1 MAKNVNSSS
10 IVNESDEISVG
21 KTITLKTGP
30 FKGYQ
35 GIVKSV
41 NKDKI
46 EVRVPSKSVTEW
58 VPRENIS
65 SKQSNIEIGKT
76 PNRKSGPSVS
86 HMYAASPSS
95 RF

>member
-1 MAKNVNSSS
+1 MKNTTTSNNT
-10 IVNESDEISVG
+10 NESDEIAIG

-35 GIVKSV
+35 GIIKSI

-58 VPRENIS
+58 VPR
-65 SKQSNIEIGKT
+65 
-76 PNRKSGPSVS
+76 
-86 HMYAASPSS
+86 
-95 RF
+95 